1 MVNGQWIGW
10 GLRPQPLVSDR
21 LVAST
26 TAIATAAI
34 TTSVSTGITAAVRW
48 LVRILDIAAITAGHT
63 LQHFAILVQAG
74 NLDAGILQLV
84 LYVHVRGKDDATNTD
99 QSGLYVLQVLNCLT
113 AHSESHGT
121 QAWQWY

>member
-1 MVNGQWIGW
+1 MDRV
-10 GLRPQPLVSDR
+10 GLSPQPLVSDG
-21 LVAST
+21 LIMVST
-26 TAIATAAI
+26 ATGIA
-34 TTSVSTGITAAVRW
+34 TSVSAGITTVRW
-48 LVRILDIAAITAGHT
+48 LVGILDIAAITAGHT

-84 LYVHVRGKDDATNTD
+84 LNVHVRGKDNATNTD
-99 QSGLYVLQVLNCLT
+99 QSSLYILQVLNGLT